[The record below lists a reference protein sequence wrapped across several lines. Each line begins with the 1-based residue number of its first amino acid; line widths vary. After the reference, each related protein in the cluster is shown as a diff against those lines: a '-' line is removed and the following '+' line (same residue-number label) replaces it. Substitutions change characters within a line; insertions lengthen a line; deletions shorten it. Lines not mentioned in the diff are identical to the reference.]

1 MSEPVGGE
9 DKAKKIEDAVKGAG
23 DFIKDAVNPDQAKK
37 LLDDATA
44 KLGEKAPKVAE
55 FIKTATDKEGPFA
68 GIISKIKETVM
79 GFLGK
84 SGGVAGAAAAAT
96 AAASAAIPK
105 AAGSVKETLSHGVNQ
120 EELKEKASGIV
131 NQLKSAGQTFGA
143 MGNGNKAAVGGG
155 ALATLDG
162 ARRVAGG
169 LKKDENG
176 KRNLKVAFVGAVET
190 AIGAVTTVAAFKA
203 HGAGTN
209 FADYVKSAAGR
220 GGEGRSA

>member
-9 DKAKKIEDAVKGAG
+9 DKAKKIVEGASEFLKDAVK
-23 DFIKDAVNPDQAKK
+23 PEQAKK
-37 LLDDATA
+37 MIDDATA

-68 GIISKIKETVM
+68 GIFAKIKETI
-79 GFLGK
+79 GSLLGK
-84 SGGVAGAAAAAT
+84 HSGAVGTAVAGAAATVT
-96 AAASAAIPK
+96 AGIPKVAESIKGGVSSEEAKAK
-105 AAGSVKETLSHGVNQ
+105 AAG
-120 EELKEKASGIV
+120 IV
-131 NQLKSAGQTFGA
+131 DSLKSAGTTFGA
-143 MGNGNKAAVGGG
+143 MGNGNKAAAGGG
-155 ALATLDG
+155 VVATLDG
-162 ARRVAGG
+162 ARRVASG

-176 KRNLKVAFVGAVET
+176 KRNLKIAFVGAVET

-209 FADYVKSAAGR
+209 FTDYVRSAAGR